1 MSKKI
6 LVLALAFVVGITVA
20 AFAEVQNV
28 KVGGDITTVWLD
40 RSTLDLKG
48 GGSADVKDFA
58 SIARVKIEAN
68 LTDNVDAT
76 VRFLN
81 ERIWSSTQETNPG
94 TAGSNTNVNIDLAYV
109 TLKDFLKDTTNVPL
123 TLKVGRQD
131 IRLGSGLLLG
141 DPDTN
146 QGVSATSGLNLAG
159 VRDMSARKAF
169 DGVVGVFDYNPLTI
183 TAGAVVGSVG
193 TSVTNDNDDTMV
205 YVLNAAYD
213 TGVKNTVGELTY
225 LLSRNKS
232 NATTG
237 FKGNVSNYGVR
248 VTSSPIENL
257 GLEAEYVFQ
266 DQELAVK
273 ADKKR
278 KHASD
283 DAIRLAANYA
293 FANVAWKP
301 ALGVD
306 YTRLSGQWNVM
317 FEDQTPAELANL
329 IFPNSNVSALGGSLS
344 AKPKDD
350 VTLKLRYAN
359 FQVVEKY
366 FAGQT
371 WTSTGT
377 GATYTMTN
385 KKDLG
390 DEVDLG
396 VVYDY
401 TEDVQLGLTYGM
413 FMPGDAFNTIND
425 ETATSVIGSMRVAF

>member
-28 KVGGDITTVWLD
+28 KVGGDITTVWVD
-40 RSTLDLKG
+40 RSTLDFKG
-48 GGSADVKDFA
+48 GGAADLKDFA

-68 LTDNVDAT
+68 LTDNVDA
-76 VRFLN
+76 VVSLLN
-81 ERIWSSTQETNPG
+81 ERIWSSTQENASGG
-94 TAGSNTNVNIDLAYV
+94 TVTSDTSVAIDQAYV

-123 TLKVGRQD
+123 TLKVGRQN

-146 QGVSATSGLNLAG
+146 QGVSTSSGLNIGGA
-159 VRDMSARKAF
+159 RDLSARKAF
-169 DGVVGVFDYNPLTI
+169 DGVVGVFDYNPLTV
-183 TAGAVVGSVG
+183 TAGAVVGSIG
-193 TSVTNDNDDTMV
+193 TSAANSNDDTMV
-205 YVLNAAYD
+205 YVINAAYD

-225 LLSRNKS
+225 LLSRNRSNTTTGLKS
-232 NATTG
+232 NVA
-237 FKGNVSNYGVR
+237 NYGVR
-248 VTSSPIENL
+248 VTSSPVENL
-257 GLEAEYVFQ
+257 GLEGEFVFQ
-266 DQELAVK
+266 SAEKVK
-273 ADKKR
+273 NNSNKK
-278 KHASD
+278 ASD
-283 DAIRLAANYA
+283 DAIRLCANYA
-293 FANVAWKP
+293 FADVAWKP
-301 ALGVD
+301 ALGLD
-306 YTRLSGQWNVM
+306 YTRLSGQWNPM
-317 FEDQTPAELANL
+317 FEDMTPAELANL
-329 IFPNSNVSALGGSLS
+329 IFPNSNVQAIGASLA

-359 FQVVEKY
+359 FKSADRY
-366 FAGQT
+366 TNGQT

-377 GATYTMTN
+377 GATYTMTDN
-385 KKDLG
+385 KDLG

-413 FMPGDAFNTIND
+413 FMPGDAFAKSNE